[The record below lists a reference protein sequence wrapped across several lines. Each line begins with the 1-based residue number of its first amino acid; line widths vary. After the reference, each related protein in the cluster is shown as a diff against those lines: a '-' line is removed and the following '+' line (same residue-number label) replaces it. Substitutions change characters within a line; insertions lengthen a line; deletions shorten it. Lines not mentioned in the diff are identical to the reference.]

1 MAEIVTMALFCTA
14 LVACIAAGISIVPA
28 LAVGVL
34 VFLIHGRLTGHAWKP
49 MLRKGFTTMKAA
61 SIVIGLLTTLWRA
74 AGTVPRSLWRTRRP

>member
-49 MLRKGFTTMKAA
+49 MLRKGVT
-61 SIVIGLLTTLWRA
+61 
-74 AGTVPRSLWRTRRP
+74 